1 MGKGVV
7 LKSTVG
13 KGFVE
18 KTMLEQR
25 PEAGEK
31 VNHLDMVGE
40 GWYSA
45 LGVVCLRT

>member
-1 MGKGVV
+1 MGKGMV

-25 PEAGEK
+25 PEAGE
-31 VNHLDMVGE
+31 
-40 GWYSA
+40 
-45 LGVVCLRT
+45 